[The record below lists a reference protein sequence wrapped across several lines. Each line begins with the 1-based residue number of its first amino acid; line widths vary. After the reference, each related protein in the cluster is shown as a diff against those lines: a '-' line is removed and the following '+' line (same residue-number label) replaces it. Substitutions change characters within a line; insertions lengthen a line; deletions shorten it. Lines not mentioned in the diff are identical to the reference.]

1 MPPLRILLLLLV
13 AAATGALILMN
24 EPPLPPAEPSPA
36 TATIEQSRAG
46 LDLVLAPPQQP
57 AAVIPSGPLVPVDSR
72 GGDDTYPIWLW
83 TISTGGPVGTIE
95 RSDVAD
101 GVLTLSGWAG
111 DISLG
116 LRMSDVLLVAC
127 DRVIASVPVSE
138 ARRDIARKH
147 PNLPA
152 AGWSARLALADLAP
166 CDRPVVSAYATA
178 LFGSAA
184 FPLTGEVEP
193 VEAAGAFAEALALAR
208 PAADLSVPRA
218 GQAPVR
224 EVEVGGNGIALRRC
238 GKRDCAVV
246 ARLPAGR
253 QRLLILDDQA
263 GWYLVA
269 QTTGTAGWAPEA
281 ALRTAASAD

>member
-24 EPPLPPAEPSPA
+24 EPALPPAESSA
-36 TATIEQSRAG
+36 AVATIEQSRAG
-46 LDLVLAPPQQP
+46 LDLVLVPPQQSVP
-57 AAVIPSGPLVPVDSR
+57 AAPPGPLVPVDSR

-83 TISTGGPVGTIE
+83 TISTGGPVGTVE

-111 DISLG
+111 DINLG

-184 FPLTGEVEP
+184 FPLTGEIEP
-193 VEAAGAFAEALALAR
+193 VGAAQAVALAR
-208 PAADLSVPRA
+208 PAAALPVPRS

-224 EVEVGGNGIALRRC
+224 DVDVGGNGVALRRC

-269 QTTGTAGWAPEA
+269 QSSGTAGWAP
-281 ALRTAASAD
+281 ASALKASTDNN